1 MGGIMTRTGSGPVT
15 IHTYTAPEKGW
26 LVNSHL
32 IELPHEI
39 IIFDTQ
45 LTAEYAREVLEM
57 AASLGKKITRVYISH
72 AHPDHFAGAS
82 LIDAPTYAL
91 ASVKS
96 LIDGTGDLRIER
108 GYRFTPGH
116 DDAEPVK
123 ARPVDHTV
131 EPGEEVIDGARF
143 SFLPVA
149 QAETTEQLAIGLP
162 EAGIL
167 MAQDVLYNHVHLF
180 LGEGAFGDWEAA
192 LDALERLPFDVL
204 LPGHGLPGD
213 RALYDSARNYLAV
226 AAGAL
231 AAAAGPEDLNR
242 RLEAAFPRYGGR
254 AMQGLQN
261 FYLFP
266 GRQ

>member
-45 LTAEYAREVLEM
+45 LTAEYAREVLEV

-213 RALYDSARNYLAV
+213 RALYDSARDYLAV

-242 RLEAAFPRYGGR
+242 RLEAAFPRYGWR